1 MNYKLQYI
9 IIHTNYNITCSV
21 IHVEQVSDILR
32 KLLYVL
38 IPRSSDKFMVR
49 ITVTVEK
56 NQI

>member
-49 ITVTVEK
+49 ITATVEK